1 MSSTKTTKLP
11 GGYMRET
18 KRRNDGSSKT
28 VVSKPNWY
36 GGRDIKSVTR
46 SDGKKR

>member
-11 GGYMRET
+11 GGYVRESKRYDSGAT
-18 KRRNDGSSKT
+18 KSVT
-28 VVSKPNWY
+28 YKPTWY
-36 GGRDIKSVTR
+36 GRDIKSVSR

>member
-11 GGYMRET
+11 GGFTRET
-18 KRRNDGSSKT
+18 KRYDNGSSKS